1 MRKVNLPDLPEWQAP
16 AKRETIELELR
27 LITPMFGGGYEARK
41 VDRLLPIRP
50 AAIRGHL
57 RFWWRATAGARYTSV
72 ADLHKAETELWGAA
86 ATKDNPAVGKVA
98 LQVHILSAGEE
109 APYSQVAPPSKPKDG
124 PLHGYF
130 LFPFREQKEQNIPAA
145 VGRKQVRFQL
155 RLTLDA
161 SLSEAQRAGIRTAL
175 KAWIAFGGVG
185 ARTRRG
191 CGALTVVSNNANQ
204 WLPSLQGIAEW
215 LGMPKDAVSGC
226 GWTTLAGAR
235 GIVVPTASPE
245 EAWRELGQFWARFR
259 KGHFAQAYSP
269 MSGGK
274 WRDYRQVLCQLR
286 KQGNTLRL
294 AKPFLGLPIIY
305 QEIKGAKNLCFTGTL
320 EPAQSGRMASPVILK
335 PIALQGGKFGA
346 LIVVMQAP
354 KPDKIRIDGT
364 EYALTAPTKD
374 PVLQALNAADVLDA
388 VLKGARK
395 HFTGKQIAQFRL

>member
-1 MRKVNLPDLPEWQAP
+1 VRKVNLPSLPNWQAP

-27 LITPMFGGGYEARK
+27 LITPMFGGGYKARE
-41 VDRLLPIRP
+41 VDPLLPIRP

-57 RFWWRATAGARYTSV
+57 RFWWRATAGARYATV
-72 ADLHKAETELWGAA
+72 EELHKAETELWGGAS
-86 ATKDNPAVGKVA
+86 TKDNPAFGKVA
-98 LQVHILSAGEE
+98 IQVHILSAGEK
-109 APYSQVAPPSKPKDG
+109 ASYSQVAPPSKPEDG

-130 LFPFREQKEQNIPAA
+130 LFPFREQREQNIPAA
-145 VGRKQVRFQL
+145 VGRRQVSFQL

-161 SLSEAQRAGIRTAL
+161 SLSEAQRAGVRTAL

-191 CGALTVVSNNANQ
+191 CGALTVLGNNANQ
-204 WLPSLQGIAEW
+204 WLPPTQGLAQW
-215 LGMPKDAVSGC
+215 LGMPRDAASDHD
-226 GWTTLAGAR
+226 WTTLAGAR

-286 KQGNTLRL
+286 SQGNTLRL
-294 AKPFLGLPIIY
+294 AKPFLGLPIVY
-305 QEIKGAKNLCFTGTL
+305 QKFGKQTPFTGTL
-320 EPAQSGRMASPVILK
+320 EPAESGRMASPVILK

-346 LIVVMQAP
+346 LVLVMHAP
-354 KPDKIRIDGT
+354 KPDKIRVNSQ
-364 EYALTAPTKD
+364 EYALAAPTKD
-374 PVLQALNAADVLDA
+374 PVLQALGANDVLDA
-388 VLKGARK
+388 VLKGAK
-395 HFTGKQIAQFRL
+395 QHFGQRSVSFDL

>member
-1 MRKVNLPDLPEWQAP
+1 VRKVNLPSLPEWQEP

-27 LITPMFGGGYEARK
+27 LITPMFGGGYKARE
-41 VDRLLPIRP
+41 VDPLLPIRP

-57 RFWWRATAGARYTSV
+57 RFWWRATAGARYASV
-72 ADLHKAETELWGAA
+72 ADLHKAETELWGGAS
-86 ATKDNPAVGKVA
+86 TKDNPAVGKVA
-98 LQVHILSAGEE
+98 IQVQILSAGEK
-109 APYSQVAPPSKPKDG
+109 APYRQVAPESKPKDG

-130 LFPFREQKEQNIPAA
+130 LFPFREQREQNIPAA
-145 VGRKQVRFQL
+145 VGRRQVSFQL

-161 SLSEAQRAGIRTAL
+161 SLSEAQRAEVRTAL

-191 CGALTVVSNNANQ
+191 CGALTVVGANANQ
-204 WLPSLQGIAEW
+204 WLPPTRGLAEW
-215 LGMPKDAVSGC
+215 LGMPNDAVSGC
-226 GWTTLAGAR
+226 GWTTLAGAQ

-286 KQGNTLRL
+286 NQGNTLRL

-335 PIALQGGKFGA
+335 PIALQGGRFGA

-354 KPDKIRIDGT
+354 KPDKIRIGDK
-364 EYALTAPTKD
+364 EYTLAAPTKD
-374 PVLQALNAADVLDA
+374 PVLQALDAANVLDA
-388 VLKGARK
+388 VLKGAK
-395 HFTGKQIAQFRL
+395 LHFGQRSVPIHL

>member
-1 MRKVNLPDLPEWQAP
+1 
-16 AKRETIELELR
+16 LELR
-27 LITPMFGGGYEARK
+27 LITPMFGGGYKARE
-41 VDRLLPIRP
+41 VDPLQPIRP

-72 ADLHKAETELWGAA
+72 AELHKAETELWGGAS
-86 ATKDNPAVGKVA
+86 TKDNPAVGKVA
-98 LQVHILSAGEE
+98 IQVHILSAGEK
-109 APYSQVAPPSKPKDG
+109 ASYSQVAPKSKPKDG

-130 LFPFREQKEQNIPAA
+130 LFPFQEQKKQNIPAA
-145 VGRKQVRFQL
+145 VGRRQVSFQL

-161 SLSEAQRAGIRTAL
+161 SLSEAQRAEVRTAL

-191 CGALTVVSNNANQ
+191 CGALTVLGNNANQ
-204 WLPSLQGIAEW
+204 WLPPTQGLAEW
-215 LGMPKDAVSGC
+215 LEMPRDAASDHD
-226 GWTTLAGAR
+226 WTTLAGAR

-286 KQGNTLRL
+286 SQGNTLRL
-294 AKPFLGLPIIY
+294 AKPFLGLPIVY
-305 QEIKGAKNLCFTGTL
+305 QKFGEQTPFTGTL

-335 PIALQGGKFGA
+335 PIALQGGRFGA

-354 KPDKIRIDGT
+354 KPDKIRIGDK
-364 EYALTAPTKD
+364 EYALAAPTKD
-374 PVLQALNAADVLDA
+374 PVLQALGANDVLDA
-388 VLKGARK
+388 VLKGAK
-395 HFTGKQIAQFRL
+395 QHFGQRSVSFDL

>member
-1 MRKVNLPDLPEWQAP
+1 VRKVNLPSLPEWQEP

-27 LITPMFGGGYEARK
+27 LITPMFGGGYKARE
-41 VDRLLPIRP
+41 VDPLQPIRP

-72 ADLHKAETELWGAA
+72 AELHKAETELWGGAS
-86 ATKDNPAVGKVA
+86 TKDNPAVGKVA
-98 LQVHILSAGEE
+98 IQVQILSAGEE
-109 APYSQVAPPSKPKDG
+109 TPYSQVAPPSKPEDG

-130 LFPFREQKEQNIPAA
+130 LFPFREQREQNIPAA

-161 SLSEAQRAGIRTAL
+161 SLSEAQRAEVRTAL

-191 CGALTVVSNNANQ
+191 CGALTVVGANADQ
-204 WLPSLQGIAEW
+204 WLPPEQGLAQW
-215 LGMPKDAVSGC
+215 LGMPPNAASKCD
-226 GWTTLAGAR
+226 WTTLAGAR

-286 KQGNTLRL
+286 SQGNTLRL
-294 AKPFLGLPIIY
+294 AKPFLGLPIVY
-305 QEIKGAKNLCFTGTL
+305 QKFGEQTPFTGTL

-346 LIVVMQAP
+346 LVLVMHAP
-354 KPDKIRIDGT
+354 KPDKIRVNSE
-364 EYALTAPTKD
+364 EYALAAPTKD
-374 PVLQALNAADVLDA
+374 PVLQALDAADVLDA

-395 HFTGKQIAQFRL
+395 HFTGKQTAQFRL

>member
-1 MRKVNLPDLPEWQAP
+1 VRKVNLPSLPEWQEP

-27 LITPMFGGGYEARK
+27 LITPMFGGGYKARE
-41 VDRLLPIRP
+41 VDPLQPIRP

-57 RFWWRATAGARYTSV
+57 RFWWRATAGARYASV
-72 ADLHKAETELWGAA
+72 ADLHKAETELWGGAS
-86 ATKDNPAVGKVA
+86 TKDNPAVGKVA
-98 LQVHILSAGEE
+98 LQVHILSAGEK
-109 APYSQVAPPSKPKDG
+109 ASYSQVAPPSKPKDG

-130 LFPFREQKEQNIPAA
+130 LFPFQEQKKQNIPAA
-145 VGRKQVRFQL
+145 VGRRQVSFQL

-161 SLSEAQRAGIRTAL
+161 SLSEAQRAEVRTAL

-191 CGALTVVSNNANQ
+191 CGALTVVGANANQ
-204 WLPSLQGIAEW
+204 WLPPTQGLAEW
-215 LGMPKDAVSGC
+215 LEMPRDAASDHD
-226 GWTTLAGAR
+226 WTTLAGAR

-286 KQGNTLRL
+286 SQGNTLRL
-294 AKPFLGLPIIY
+294 AKPFLGLPIVY
-305 QEIKGAKNLCFTGTL
+305 QKFGKQTPFTGTL

-346 LIVVMQAP
+346 LVLVMHAP
-354 KPDKIRIDGT
+354 KPDKIRVNSQ
-364 EYALTAPTKD
+364 EYALAAPTKD
-374 PVLQALNAADVLDA
+374 PVLQALGANDVLDA
-388 VLKGARK
+388 VLKGAK
-395 HFTGKQIAQFRL
+395 QHFGQRSVSFDL